1 MAITKELSN
10 QLQIKHIIFEGFKNP
25 RKYYNYASIFMM
37 TSAFEGFGMTLV
49 EAQQYA
55 IVPMAMDTYSSLHDI
70 IKNEYNGIIVSD
82 NDIKGYVEKLKKLMA
97 DKEYRKRLAMN
108 GLESCKKFAVEF
120 IANQWENLFTKL
132 YK

>member
-1 MAITKELSN
+1 
-10 QLQIKHIIFEGFKNP
+10 
-25 RKYYNYASIFMM
+25 MM

-97 DKEYRKRLAMN
+97 DKEYRRLAMN